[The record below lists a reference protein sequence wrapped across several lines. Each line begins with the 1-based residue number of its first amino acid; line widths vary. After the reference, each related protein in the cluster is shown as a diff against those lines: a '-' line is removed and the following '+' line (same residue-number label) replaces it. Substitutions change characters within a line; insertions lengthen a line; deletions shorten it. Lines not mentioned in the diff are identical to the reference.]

1 MRSADF
7 GQRIGLSNMEYTNT
21 KVQRNDDGSIVIW
34 FSPDGKSRVRY
45 FATGYVRKNHEGHIE
60 LHSLKKG
67 EVWPVKGQDRLCW
80 GIASWFGGSFYPYQ
94 PLGDVKNKRNG
105 LCPPKHEHA
114 LLHAIDQIPK
124 LKELL
129 K

>member
-1 MRSADF
+1 
-7 GQRIGLSNMEYTNT
+7 MEYTNT

-45 FATGYVRKNHEGHIE
+45 FATGYVRKNHEGHIA

-67 EVWPVKGQDRLCW
+67 EVWPSDNDRICW
-80 GIASWFGGSFYPYQ
+80 GIACWFGGSFYPYQ
-94 PLGDVKNKRNG
+94 PLGDVKYKRNG